1 MSETRAP
8 IIFALLMLL
17 FFVSTSAGFAD
28 VSSIQEQLR
37 GIQFKLIREKIKLLQ
52 EGIIEAG
59 KQQVKEREVAK
70 ASQMPLALVKAEPNR
85 DELARTLEAQ
95 IRTLQGVVATLRPRS
110 IEQRTAEIENRIG
123 GIKEELKTAAG
134 AKLAALQDEL
144 NGLLAQYEA
153 LQEDVRQALAESITY
168 RQALVIGEQIR
179 AVQAKVQ
186 ILPQEA
192 KAAPAKVS
200 PPAVDPAV
208 RAVEAEVE
216 KLRLRVLQAQ
226 AMAIQEKINQLTSR

>member
-1 MSETRAP
+1 MNETRVP

-17 FFVSTSAGFAD
+17 FFVSTSAGFANI
-28 VSSIQEQLR
+28 SGIQEQLR
-37 GIQFKLIREKIKLLQ
+37 TIQLTLIREKLKLLQ

-59 KQQVKEREVAK
+59 KQQVKEREVSK
-70 ASQMPLALVKAEPNR
+70 AGQMSPALVKAEPNR

-95 IRTLQGVVATLRPRS
+95 IRTLQGVVAALRPRS
-110 IEQRTAEIENRIG
+110 IEQRTAEIEKRIG
-123 GIKEELKTAAG
+123 EIKEELKTAAG
-134 AKLAALQDEL
+134 TKLAALQGEL
-144 NGLLAQYEA
+144 NGLLARYEE
-153 LQEDVRQALAESITY
+153 LQEDVRQALVESITY

-179 AVQAKVQ
+179 EVQAKVQ

-226 AMAIQEKINQLTSR
+226 AKAIQEKINQLTGR

>member
-59 KQQVKEREVAK
+59 KQQVKEREVSK
-70 ASQMPLALVKAEPNR
+70 AGQMSPALVKAEPNR

-95 IRTLQGVVATLRPRS
+95 IRTLQGVVAALRPRS
-110 IEQRTAEIENRIG
+110 IEQRTAEIEKRIG
-123 GIKEELKTAAG
+123 EIKEELKTAAG
-134 AKLAALQDEL
+134 TKLAALQGEL
-144 NGLLAQYEA
+144 NGLLARYEE
-153 LQEDVRQALAESITY
+153 LQEDVRQALVESITY

-179 AVQAKVQ
+179 EVQAKVQ

-226 AMAIQEKINQLTSR
+226 AKAIQEKINQLTGR